1 MTIQMTNKTTS
12 FLLLIPSFFPAL
24 TAQGFLCMKS
34 NEIIPV
40 VFNNDLRKILK
51 HEYVKFC
58 EKGGRGSCKSSFL
71 SVAIILLMLQNKDYN
86 ALVLRKVADTLRDSV
101 YEQLL
106 WAIDKLGVADRFK
119 ATVSPLKI
127 IYQPTGQQIL
137 FRGADQPEKI
147 KSIKLKTGY
156 FAVTWF
162 EELTEFT
169 EEDMNKIQL
178 STMRGGASFWIFY
191 SFNPPASARNWCNMY
206 FLKSPDV
213 YVHHSDYR
221 TVPRQWLGEAFIH
234 EAQQMEQTNNRA
246 YRNIFLGEATGTGST
261 VFENIQLREI
271 TEEEINGFEWLYY
284 GVDFGYYPD
293 PFIWVAMCYDM
304 KNETLYI
311 FNELKLYKHG
321 NYEASEAM
329 KKYGVTMADR
339 ITADSA
345 EPKSVADFREY
356 GWNMRGALKG
366 KGSLDAGF
374 KWLQSRKK
382 IVIDPARC
390 PESADE
396 FSLYEHEID
405 RRTGEIIA
413 GYPQGQEDHAMAAVR
428 YALECVW
435 MKRGN

>member
-1 MTIQMTNKTTS
+1 MN
-12 FLLLIPSFFPAL
+12 
-24 TAQGFLCMKS
+24 S

-51 HEYVKFC
+51 HEYVKYC

-71 SVAIILLMLQNKDYN
+71 SVATILLLLTNKNYN

-106 WAIDKLGVADRFK
+106 WAIEKLGYSEQFK

-127 IYQPTGQQIL
+127 MYLPTGQQIL

-169 EEDMNKIQL
+169 EDDMHKIQL
-178 STMRGGASFWIFY
+178 STMRGGERFWLFY

-206 FLKSPDV
+206 FLKQDDIF
-213 YVHHSDYR
+213 VHHTDYR
-221 TVPRQWLGEAFIH
+221 TVPKNWLGEAFIN
-234 EAQQMEQTNNRA
+234 EALSMQKTNERA

-261 VFENIQLREI
+261 VFENITLREI
-271 TEEEINGFEWLYY
+271 TDEEINGFEWLYY

-304 KNETLYI
+304 KSETLFI
-311 FNELKLYKHG
+311 FDELKLYKHG
-321 NYEASEAM
+321 NYEASNAM
-329 KKYGVTMADR
+329 LKHGAQMVDR

-345 EPKSVADFREY
+345 EPKSIADFREY
-356 GWNMRGALKG
+356 GWNMRGAIKG
-366 KGSLDAGF
+366 KGSLEAGF
-374 KWLQSRKK
+374 KWLQSRKQ
-382 IVIDPARC
+382 IIIDPKRC

-396 FSLYEHEID
+396 FSLYEYELNK
-405 RRTGEIIA
+405 RTGEIMT
-413 GYPQGQEDHAMAAVR
+413 GYPQGQEDHALAAVR
-428 YALECVW
+428 YALETIW
-435 MKRGN
+435 TKRGN